1 MNLKINVHCH
11 LRKFVRRYRNRCN
24 RGRGTFFSA
33 GNIFFCALDL
43 LGGSFFSGLV
53 FFAGLC
59 ADLDVDLISP
69 LFNSVKRDVALF
81 AALSPSFAVAL
92 NHSFT
97 LDLSKSLPG
106 NSSSNSGGYIAL
118 SIVSHA
124 LPYVESVR
132 QRFAKSVG

>member
-1 MNLKINVHCH
+1 MAEDKNKASYPMIPESNWWSMRNQFSKTLPSTVSVNYLKT
-11 LRKFVRRYRNRCN
+11 LL
-24 RGRGTFFSA
+24 
-33 GNIFFCALDL
+33 ALATDP
-43 LGGSFFSGLV
+43 
-53 FFAGLC
+53 
-59 ADLDVDLISP
+59 DVDLISP